1 VCVCVRVCACVCVC
15 VCVCACAC
23 ACRIDLSSL
32 QQGLMV
38 DFREHGNEPLG
49 STRDVDFLTE
59 RPSLSKQK
67 LSSTE
72 LLLLITNTSSNIMLI
87 RKILEAEGV
96 QVSFH
101 CPISLKRL
109 YKNMAVNEVWV
120 TVVMILRHY
129 LNVHFHELKTI
140 TTKITNQK
148 N

>member
-1 VCVCVRVCACVCVC
+1 MCVCVRVCARTCVCVC
-15 VCVCACAC
+15 VCV
-23 ACRIDLSSL
+23 CRIDLSSL

-49 STRDVDFLTE
+49 STRDGDFLTE
-59 RPSLSKQK
+59 RPSPSKQK

-72 LLLLITNTSSNIMLI
+72 LLLPITNTSSNIMLI

-96 QVSFH
+96 QVSFD
-101 CPISLKRL
+101 CQISLKRL
-109 YKNMAVNEVWV
+109 HKNMAVNEVWV
-120 TVVMILRHY
+120 TVVMTLRHY

-148 N
+148 S